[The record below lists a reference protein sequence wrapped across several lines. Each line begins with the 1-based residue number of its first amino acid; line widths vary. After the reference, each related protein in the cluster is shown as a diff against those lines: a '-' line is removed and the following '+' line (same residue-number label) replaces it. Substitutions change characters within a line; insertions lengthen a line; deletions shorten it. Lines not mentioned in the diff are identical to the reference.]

1 MLQLAAVVAAVFGVA
16 VLRVVVAE
24 AVVFA
29 VLRFFGAL
37 SVAPIAFVAAT
48 LRVDRGI
55 SLSAAAWGGAVTT
68 SNSRWRRRV
77 KIQRTRTTARICF

>member
-68 SNSRWRRRV
+68 SNRWRRRV

>member
-1 MLQLAAVVAAVFGVA
+1 MA

-55 SLSAAAWGGAVTT
+55 SLCPAAWGGA
-68 SNSRWRRRV
+68 SRLRIERRV
-77 KIQRTRTTARICF
+77 KIQRTIRDHVRIFL

>member
-37 SVAPIAFVAAT
+37 SVARIAFVAAT

-68 SNSRWRRRV
+68 RFEF
-77 KIQRTRTTARICF
+77 AMAAGE

>member
-55 SLSAAAWGGAVTT
+55 SLSAASWPA
-68 SNSRWRRRV
+68 SRPRFEFAMAAGET
-77 KIQRTRTTARICF
+77 QRTSCA

>member
-29 VLRFFGAL
+29 VLRFVGAL
-37 SVAPIAFVAAT
+37 SVARIAFVAAT

-55 SLSAAAWGGAVTT
+55 SLSAAG
-68 SNSRWRRRV
+68 
-77 KIQRTRTTARICF
+77 

>member
-29 VLRFFGAL
+29 VLRFVGAL
-37 SVAPIAFVAAT
+37 SVARIAFVAAT

-55 SLSAAAWGGAVTT
+55 SLSAARAGRRGHDALRIRAGGGG
-68 SNSRWRRRV
+68 
-77 KIQRTRTTARICF
+77 